1 MGDGSVVIP
10 ELVGTSA
17 PLEIECISDT
27 IKMPDEKVKPGWQK
41 IMDYIGPG
49 IMISIA
55 FLDPGCVESD
65 LQAGAQYKYE
75 LLWIILVGSIFGV
88 LIQYLAA
95 NLGVVTGKHLS
106 QHYKAEYPAK
116 LNYVL
121 WLLSELAV
129 TAADIP
135 EVVGTALALNM
146 LLHIPIW
153 AGVLITGVST
163 LVLLGM
169 ERFGMRKL
177 EVFIALLLLTML
189 GSFLAELVHAKPKP
203 TELLKGLFIPRLS
216 GQGAT
221 GLAISLIGALITP
234 HNLFLHSALVLTRKV
249 KPTVSAINSA
259 CRYFLIETAIALFIS
274 FVINVAITSLTG
286 AVCSSTSLSPED
298 ITNCQDMDLN
308 KSSFLLK
315 NVLGSWSSIL
325 YGVALLASGQSS
337 AMTGTYAGQFIMEG
351 FLNLKMKAWLRNLM
365 TRSIA
370 IIPSLIVGIISGSS
384 GAGKLIIVSSMILSF
399 LLPFSMIPLL
409 KFTSSEVKMGPHK
422 NSITITVVTWAIGW
436 CIIGINIYYLSVGF
450 VKWLIHNSLPKIASV
465 FIGVLAFP
473 FMALYIALILYLTFR
488 RDKKVTYV
496 APGGS
501 SLPSPLGT
509 PIAQRESES

>member
-1 MGDGSVVIP
+1 
-10 ELVGTSA
+10 
-17 PLEIECISDT
+17 
-27 IKMPDEKVKPGWQK
+27 
-41 IMDYIGPG
+41 
-49 IMISIA
+49 
-55 FLDPGCVESD
+55 
-65 LQAGAQYKYE
+65 
-75 LLWIILVGSIFGV
+75 
-88 LIQYLAA
+88 
-95 NLGVVTGKHLS
+95 
-106 QHYKAEYPAK
+106 
-116 LNYVL
+116 
-121 WLLSELAV
+121 
-129 TAADIP
+129 
-135 EVVGTALALNM
+135 
-146 LLHIPIW
+146 
-153 AGVLITGVST
+153 
-163 LVLLGM
+163 
-169 ERFGMRKL
+169 
-177 EVFIALLLLTML
+177 
-189 GSFLAELVHAKPKP
+189 
-203 TELLKGLFIPRLS
+203 
-216 GQGAT
+216 
-221 GLAISLIGALITP
+221 
-234 HNLFLHSALVLTRKV
+234 
-249 KPTVSAINSA
+249 
-259 CRYFLIETAIALFIS
+259 
-274 FVINVAITSLTG
+274 
-286 AVCSSTSLSPED
+286 
-298 ITNCQDMDLN
+298 MDLN

-370 IIPSLIVGIISGSS
+370 IIPSLIVAIISGSS
-384 GAGKLIIVSSMILSF
+384 GAGRLIIVSSMILSF

-465 FIGVLAFP
+465 FIGVLTFP